1 MAGVDKKLCAVE
13 ERKCEQEQR
22 RELFKQTSMMRP
34 DPSHTVDFEES
45 ISSDDERDILK
56 SKDSEMCESIIMPIK
71 NKRGRKEIM
80 TSRLASALDK
90 CKVSDRDAV
99 HLLIACAEVFNV
111 NVNDYAINRS
121 SVKRSR
127 ESFRYQ
133 ISSEIKT
140 AFHQLNLNFAVVHW
154 DSKIL
159 PNMIGTENVDR
170 LPVIITAPN
179 VEQLLG
185 VPHLSSGTGKEISSA
200 VYDTL
205 KDWSMLEKVQAFV
218 FDTTAS
224 NSGRLNGSCVLLE
237 QMLNRPILFLACR
250 HHIFEIILQS
260 VFSYSKLTT
269 MSGPEI
275 PIFKRFKNN
284 WNQIDQ
290 TKYST
295 WVSDNEVKKILHKV
309 GDDVIIFCKD
319 TLNQN
324 LPRDDYKEF
333 LELVI
338 IFLGGVPPKGIHF
351 KRPGA
356 YHLARWMCKGIYC
369 LKIYIFQEQFKLTKA
384 EITSLK
390 TICCFIVKCY
400 IEFWF
405 RSPNAIEAPYN
416 DVLFLRKLED
426 YKSDD
431 KQVAELAIKKFIN
444 HLWYLGEETA
454 CFSLFDDR
462 IENHVKKQMAQQ
474 LLENDELQEDE
485 LTTEIQKNMFQLS
498 MEFLH
503 QNPKNWPNIDS
514 YIEAKNIL
522 HHLSVINDAAERG
535 VKLMEDFNTKFT
547 KNENQ
552 KQYVL
557 KVVQEY
563 RKKYP
568 SHTKDTLT
576 KDAHK

>member
-1 MAGVDKKLCAVE
+1 
-13 ERKCEQEQR
+13 
-22 RELFKQTSMMRP
+22 
-34 DPSHTVDFEES
+34 
-45 ISSDDERDILK
+45 
-56 SKDSEMCESIIMPIK
+56 
-71 NKRGRKEIM
+71 
-80 TSRLASALDK
+80 
-90 CKVSDRDAV
+90 
-99 HLLIACAEVFNV
+99 
-111 NVNDYAINRS
+111 
-121 SVKRSR
+121 
-127 ESFRYQ
+127 
-133 ISSEIKT
+133 
-140 AFHQLNLNFAVVHW
+140 
-154 DSKIL
+154 
-159 PNMIGTENVDR
+159 
-170 LPVIITAPN
+170 
-179 VEQLLG
+179 
-185 VPHLSSGTGKEISSA
+185 
-200 VYDTL
+200 
-205 KDWSMLEKVQAFV
+205 
-218 FDTTAS
+218 
-224 NSGRLNGSCVLLE
+224 
-237 QMLNRPILFLACR
+237 
-250 HHIFEIILQS
+250 
-260 VFSYSKLTT
+260 

-290 TKYST
+290 MKYST

-309 GDDVIIFCKD
+309 ADDVIIFCKD

-356 YHLARWMCKGIYC
+356 YHLAIWMCKGIYC

-431 KQVAELAIKKFIN
+431 KQVAELALKKFIN

-485 LTTEIQKNMFQLS
+485 LTTEIQKKYVLKIGDVSQFLKQDLPLELFMSKSKNLFQRFQLS

-503 QNPKNWPNIDS
+503 QNPENWPNTDS

-557 KVVQEY
+557 KVSCMLQNN
-563 RKKYP
+563 
-568 SHTKDTLT
+568 
-576 KDAHK
+576 